1 MSLLTYATTGNKIG
15 SFGFVSLTNKTEGN
29 GPPEQLTSRSVSL
42 TRPGVDGV
50 GVRRQGIN
58 PTPFV
63 MESGLDVT
71 SFAEARTLL
80 ASYDAASKIEP
91 LKMWYGGVYWGR
103 FAVLSVKLVSLV
115 AVSGGAGGFRGTN
128 GKAFLTVQWELVPV
142 ED

>member
-15 SFGFVSLTNKTEGN
+15 AFGFVSLRNITESN
-29 GPPEQLTSRSVSL
+29 GPPEQLTGKAVSI

-63 MESGLDVT
+63 MESGRDVT
-71 SFAEARTLL
+71 SFAEARSLL
-80 ASYDAASKIEP
+80 SSYDTAARIEP

-115 AVSGGAGGFRGTN
+115 AVSGGAGGFYGSS
-128 GKAFLTVQWELVPV
+128 GKAYLTVQWELVPV